1 MQTIGLFGGSFNPIH
16 NGHLYMARHAV
27 EALGLE
33 TLYLMPTGNP
43 PHKRIGLADK
53 EDRLRM
59 VELALEGEK
68 RLLPLDIEVRRDG
81 VIYTVDTLRLLHE
94 QMPGCRF
101 LYLIGADTLMDL
113 PNWRRI
119 DEVITLC
126 GFVVCARPGYE
137 EKAVERCKETMRQKG
152 ADIHSLLMNEQDIS
166 ATMVRQ
172 AIWKKKNLEQ
182 LVPPPVAKYILQKG
196 LYRQEEEN

>member
-53 EDRLRM
+53 EDRLHI

-172 AIWKKKNLEQ
+172 AIWEKKNLEQ